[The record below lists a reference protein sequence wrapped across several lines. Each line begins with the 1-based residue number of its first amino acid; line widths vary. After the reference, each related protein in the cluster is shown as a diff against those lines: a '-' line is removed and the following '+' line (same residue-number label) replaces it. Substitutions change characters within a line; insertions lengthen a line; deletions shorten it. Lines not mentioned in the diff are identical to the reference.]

1 MVFFEDPEGR
11 ARPLYPRIIYHTPT
25 GTLGLGL
32 MEEFSTLT
40 QLGLPLNGKQ
50 GGAASSIGPGSPQW
64 AVTGIVIRGRS
75 PNLIDAII
83 ICHGSK
89 KGRLTTVIF
98 IRNTARPGIAPSS
111 VPRDLDD

>member
-1 MVFFEDPEGR
+1 
-11 ARPLYPRIIYHTPT
+11 
-25 GTLGLGL
+25 

-83 ICHGSK
+83 ICHG
-89 KGRLTTVIF
+89 RTTVIF